1 MINEKI
7 AEFLL
12 QDNDHL
18 AKLIDDYPVTI
29 PVSCAAEFLGADVA
43 SVRAAIENNVFGA
56 SWRKS
61 GSTRHGY
68 YIPTAQFVRWYLN
81 IKHTL

>member
-18 AKLIDDYPVTI
+18 AKLIDDYPVNI
-29 PVSCAAEFLGADVA
+29 PVSCAAECKRL
-43 SVRAAIENNVFGA
+43 IIY
-56 SWRKS
+56 
-61 GSTRHGY
+61 H
-68 YIPTAQFVRWYLN
+68 Q
-81 IKHTL
+81 